1 MRVKLKLLDSK
12 MEFKFDRDLEDN
24 KIRDDKLTRNIMTD
38 EKIYIKINRNISQN
52 IHPDIIGLVAILL
65 CNPFV
70 GKKLELPL
78 KVSSKFMKDVTSV
91 ISRYKIV
98 SEVDHDLE
106 PLIELEDGYPS
117 LAFSGGADS
126 CAALAIMPSRTIGIF
141 LKRPMKKDSKYDH
154 NAPLEICNL
163 LKNAGFDIRIIESN
177 LENIRSPTGFPTDL
191 ANSIPALL
199 LSQELRLDSISFG
212 TVLESAFG
220 IGHQN
225 YIEYSKGSHWRF
237 YSKIFSAVG
246 INLSLPVSGVSEVG
260 TTMIGGVSSIASLS
274 QSCIRGKHKKPCL
287 RCWKCFRKELLI
299 YSLGFKSMLNIT
311 SLMNTNEVQKR
322 LSEIPISHEN
332 VILYSLQRMN
342 LEDFQY
348 LKPIFNKMDKKIN
361 LEFLEKWFP
370 DSIEFVPKKYRFT
383 IRENILKYLE
393 PMNSV
398 EIDKVKNWNMNSHL
412 ENRDTI
418 KAQEELI
425 KFWQNFNP

>member
-1 MRVKLKLLDSK
+1 M
-12 MEFKFDRDLEDN
+12 
-24 KIRDDKLTRNIMTD
+24 
-38 EKIYIKINRNISQN
+38 
-52 IHPDIIGLVAILL
+52 
-65 CNPFV
+65 
-70 GKKLELPL
+70 
-78 KVSSKFMKDVTSV
+78 
-91 ISRYKIV
+91 
-98 SEVDHDLE
+98 
-106 PLIELEDGYPS
+106 
-117 LAFSGGADS
+117 
-126 CAALAIMPSRTIGIF
+126 
-141 LKRPMKKDSKYDH
+141 
-154 NAPLEICNL
+154 
-163 LKNAGFDIRIIESN
+163 
-177 LENIRSPTGFPTDL
+177 
-191 ANSIPALL
+191 
-199 LSQELRLDSISFG
+199 
-212 TVLESAFG
+212 
-220 IGHQN
+220 
-225 YIEYSKGSHWRF
+225 
-237 YSKIFSAVG
+237 
-246 INLSLPVSGVSEVG
+246 SLPVSGVSEVG